1 MAFIILVLIITPNGK
16 QIILSGDVD
25 TSENQD
31 RSLESEIFIM
41 DADGGNFKMLL
52 GENGKDTIAPH
63 FHHRKNGWLF
73 YPALPHSYP
82 YRHYR

>member
-1 MAFIILVLIITPNGK
+1 MAFIILVPLITPNGK

-31 RSLESEIFIM
+31 RSLESEIFM

-52 GENGKDTIAPH
+52 ERENGKIQ
-63 FHHRKNGWLF
+63 
-73 YPALPHSYP
+73 
-82 YRHYR
+82 

>member
-1 MAFIILVLIITPNGK
+1 MYQKTLFRDYLQMAFIILVLLITPNGK

-41 DADGGNFKMLL
+41 DAEEISKC
-52 GENGKDTIAPH
+52 
-63 FHHRKNGWLF
+63 
-73 YPALPHSYP
+73 Y
-82 YRHYR
+82 

>member
-1 MAFIILVLIITPNGK
+1 MPNGK

-52 GENGKDTIAPH
+52 EKTERYNSASLSPSGK
-63 FHHRKNGWLF
+63 WLLF

>member
-1 MAFIILVLIITPNGK
+1 MPNGK

-52 GENGKDTIAPH
+52 GENGKIQ
-63 FHHRKNGWLF
+63 
-73 YPALPHSYP
+73 
-82 YRHYR
+82 